1 MTSVLK
7 EKKEKV
13 GYIVLNRP
21 EAYNTF
27 NIPLATELND
37 ALREMDEDPGVNVV
51 VIAGAGKNFCTGID
65 VNFLGGKTQE
75 EYLDWVR
82 LMEEMNLTIAKMAK
96 PVIASVQGIAVA
108 NGIGLVAAS
117 DLAVAEEDA
126 RFGATAVNV
135 GLFCMGPAVPL
146 LKTLGRKKTLELI
159 MLGELIDA
167 GEALRLGLV
176 NQVVPKGTLE
186 AATHAYALKL
196 AEKSPL
202 ALRMGK
208 QSFYK
213 MEDLPFE
220 EALESTNLDFARL
233 SGTED
238 ALEGVEAF
246 LNKRPPVWKMK

>member
-1 MTSVLK
+1 MTSVLLQ
-7 EKKEKV
+7 KKEEV
-13 GYIVLNRP
+13 GYVTLNRP

-27 NIPLATELND
+27 NISLATELNQG
-37 ALREMDEDPGVNVV
+37 LRVMEEDPGVKVV

-65 VNFLGGKTQE
+65 VNFLGDKTE
-75 EYLDWVR
+75 DEYLEWVR
-82 LMEEMNLTIAKMAK
+82 LMEEMNLTIAGMSK
-96 PVIASVQGIAVA
+96 PVVASVQGIAVA

-117 DLAVAEEDA
+117 DLAIAEEGA

-159 MLGELIDA
+159 MLGELFDS

-176 NQVVPKGTLE
+176 NQVVPEGTLE
-186 AATHAYALKL
+186 EATHAYALKL
-196 AEKSPL
+196 AGKSPL

-208 QSFYK
+208 ESFYR
-213 MEDLPFE
+213 MEDLPFA
-220 EALESTNLDFARL
+220 EALESTNVDFARL
-233 SGTED
+233 CTTED

-246 LNKRPPVWKMK
+246 LNKRKPVWKMK